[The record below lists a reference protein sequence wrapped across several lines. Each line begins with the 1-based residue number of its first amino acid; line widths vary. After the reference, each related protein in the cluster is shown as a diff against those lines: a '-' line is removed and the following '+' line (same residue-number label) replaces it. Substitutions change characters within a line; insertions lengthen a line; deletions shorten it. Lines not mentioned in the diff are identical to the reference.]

1 MDTFT
6 IPLEGRKQR
15 VVSTHA
21 KCAPSIEGCQS
32 RTMAGYGGSSRR
44 SIRDVV
50 PHPTTH
56 PSATLMNRDR
66 GSARHPTARAVQSS
80 GLKETFRSGP

>member
-15 VVSTHA
+15 VISTHA

-32 RTMAGYGGSSRR
+32 RTMAGYGGSSKR

-50 PHPTTH
+50 KVLPPNWTAAGSGKTQKPTY
-56 PSATLMNRDR
+56 
-66 GSARHPTARAVQSS
+66 
-80 GLKETFRSGP
+80 